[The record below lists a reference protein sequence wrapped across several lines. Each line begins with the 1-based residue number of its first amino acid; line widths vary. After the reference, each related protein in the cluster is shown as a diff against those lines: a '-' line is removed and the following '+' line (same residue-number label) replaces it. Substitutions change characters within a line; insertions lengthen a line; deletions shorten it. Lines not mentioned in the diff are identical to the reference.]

1 MKQHGEPVVIL
12 LLLSGK
18 SCMMEGVCPS
28 GLIIVLLPIRS
39 SAHKWSHYNKVS
51 ASLGQPSYWLSSGA
65 SLRDYPKV

>member
-1 MKQHGEPVVIL
+1 MKQHDEPVVIV

-39 SAHKWSHYNKVS
+39 SAHKWSHYNRVS
-51 ASLGQPSYWLSSGA
+51 ASLGQPSDWLNSGA
-65 SLRDYPKV
+65 SVRDYPKL